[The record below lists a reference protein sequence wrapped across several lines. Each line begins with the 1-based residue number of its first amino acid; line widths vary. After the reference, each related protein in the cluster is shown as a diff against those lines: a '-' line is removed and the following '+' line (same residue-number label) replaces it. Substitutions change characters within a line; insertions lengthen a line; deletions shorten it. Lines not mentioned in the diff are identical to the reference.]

1 MMTLNLIYVIVVCVS
16 LALTTMRLI
25 KGPDTS
31 NRAMALDVMTTAS
44 VALLVFFA
52 LFFGRRIYV
61 DVGLVYAVLS
71 FIGVLVI
78 ARFLERGIS

>member
-1 MMTLNLIYVIVVCVS
+1 MMTLNLIYVIVVSVS
-16 LALTTMRLI
+16 LALTTIRLI

-44 VALLVFFA
+44 VALFVFFA

-78 ARFLERGIS
+78 ARFLERGV

>member
-1 MMTLNLIYVIVVCVS
+1 MMTLNLIYVIVVSVS
-16 LALTTMRLI
+16 LALTTIRLI

-78 ARFLERGIS
+78 ARFLERGV

>member
-1 MMTLNLIYVIVVCVS
+1 MMTLNLIYVAVVALS
-16 LALTTMRLI
+16 MALTTIRMI

-31 NRAMALDVMTTAS
+31 NRAMALDVLTTVS
-44 VALLVFFA
+44 VSVLVFFA
-52 LFFGRRIYV
+52 LFFDRRIYV

-78 ARFLERGIS
+78 ARFLERGI

>member
-1 MMTLNLIYVIVVCVS
+1 MMTLNLIYVIVVSVS
-16 LALTTMRLI
+16 LALTAVRLI

-44 VALLVFFA
+44 VAVLVFFA

-61 DVGLVYAVLS
+61 DVGLIYAVLS

-78 ARFLERGIS
+78 ARFLERGV

>member
-31 NRAMALDVMTTAS
+31 NRAMALDTMTTAS